1 MIREGLMLLGFLLL
15 CIPLLA
21 QQPSAKEV
29 RGEVTINGEIYEYIL
44 DECGDTIIM
53 AQLTEVPISSSRT
66 FENADDYRKYR
77 RYRRYAY
84 DVYPY
89 AAEAIRIFRELEEDT
104 EDMNKRKRR
113 RHIKDLQKQLKEEF
127 EDPLKD
133 LTKLQGMILFKMIEK
148 ELDTP
153 MYYLIKD
160 LRNGLTAFY
169 WNTIGSLWGHHL
181 KDGYVRGVDPILDM
195 VLDDID
201 LTYEATSAPSITTQK

>member
-1 MIREGLMLLGFLLL
+1 MIREGLLLSIALLFSL
-15 CIPLLA
+15 SLWGQ
-21 QQPSAKEV
+21 QQPPKEV
-29 RGEVTINGEIYEYIL
+29 RGEVKINGEIYNYLL
-44 DECGDTIIM
+44 DECGDTIIL

-66 FENADDYRKYR
+66 FANADDYRRYR

-104 EDMNKRKRR
+104 DDMSNRKRR
-113 RHIKDLQKQLKEEF
+113 RHIKDLQQQLKEEF

-195 VLDDID
+195 ILDDIN
-201 LTYEATSAPSITTQK
+201 LTYEATNAPSITTEK

>member
-1 MIREGLMLLGFLLL
+1 MIRRIFLSVFGVLWMSTL
-15 CIPLLA
+15 PA
-21 QQPSAKEV
+21 QDNKPTEV
-29 RGEVTINGEIYEYIL
+29 RGELTLNGQIYEYL
-44 DECGDTIIM
+44 VDECGDTIIM
-53 AQLTEVPISSSRT
+53 AQLDEVPISSTRT
-66 FENADDYRKYR
+66 FDNAEDYRKYR

-84 DVYPY
+84 HVYPY
-89 AAEAIRIFRELEEDT
+89 AAEAIRIFRELEVDT
-104 EDMNKRKRR
+104 EDMSKRERR

-127 EDPLKD
+127 EDPLKG

-148 ELDTP
+148 ELERP
-153 MYYLIKD
+153 MYELIKD

-201 LTYEATSAPSITTQK
+201 LSYEVPDNYTPTTQK

>member
-1 MIREGLMLLGFLLL
+1 MIREGLMLLGFLLF

-21 QQPSAKEV
+21 QQPSPKEV

-104 EDMNKRKRR
+104 EDMNNRKRR

>member
-1 MIREGLMLLGFLLL
+1 MRERLML
-15 CIPLLA
+15 CITLFYGLSLTA
-21 QQPSAKEV
+21 QQQPAKEV
-29 RGEVTINGEIYEYIL
+29 RGEVTINGEIYEYLL
-44 DECGDTIIM
+44 DECGDTIIL

-66 FENADDYRKYR
+66 FADADDYRKYR

-89 AAEAIRIFRELEEDT
+89 ASEAIRIFRELEEDT
-104 EDMNKRKRR
+104 EEMNKRKRR

-148 ELDTP
+148 ELNTP
-153 MYYLIKD
+153 MYFLIKD

-195 VLDDID
+195 VLDDIN
-201 LTYEATSAPSITTQK
+201 LTYEATTAPSVTTQK